1 MPRSNYSSDAE
12 YRASKGDT
20 RKKDLEAAYDMD
32 MKKKPKKKRPKM
44 PTGGYSAAIGGGT

>member
-20 RKKDLEAAYDMD
+20 RKKDLEKAYDMD
-32 MKKKPKKKRPKM
+32 MKKKPKKKKAA
-44 PTGGYSAAIGGGT
+44 TGGYSAAIGGGT